1 VFLNLSSSISLC
13 SADSFKVHYNNYNHP
28 TIPMVNDTINNLQ
41 PQYARAFCRRDAA
54 ISDIHASPETR
65 ERMTNRK
72 HAIYQTE
79 DYTTACRVQ
88 HCQTIQLVNIE
99 DFRALFGIG
108 LIKPEVERYVTES
121 LEWAINSASDFFGQI
136 TVSLMMQEQATRPGM
151 YTAVFIINA
160 TPHEQFRTGHIVD
173 IEFQRDSVTHQ
184 TVNRLFYSNECSAI
198 GQYFTELN
206 LLLHLA
212 DDEEMHHMMFGC
224 FMEEGFY
231 SAPYSENEG
240 EFAHECMHVWVTV
253 FGIDDQTQ
261 SQAESEEEY
270 GEFNGY
276 TVPPPPPVN
285 DFGALF
291 RELYEEQEQ
300 EQEQPDDNNNN
311 IISNEPVKTIV

>member
-1 VFLNLSSSISLC
+1 
-13 SADSFKVHYNNYNHP
+13 
-28 TIPMVNDTINNLQ
+28 MVNDTINDI
-41 PQYARAFCRRDAA
+41 QYQYVRAFRRRDAA
-54 ISDIHASPETR
+54 ISDIHASPDTR
-65 ERMTNRK
+65 ERMTTRK

-99 DFRALFGIG
+99 DFRALFGTG

-121 LEWAINSASDFFGQI
+121 IEWTINSASDFFGQI

-160 TPHEQFRTGHIVD
+160 TPHEQFRTGHVVD
-173 IEFQRDSVTHQ
+173 IEFQRGSVTHQ
-184 TVNRLFYSNECSAI
+184 TVNRLFYSNEGSAI

-224 FMEEGFY
+224 FMGEDFY
-231 SAPYSENEG
+231 SASCSENEN
-240 EFAHECMHVWVTV
+240 ESAHECMHVWDTV
-253 FGIDDQTQ
+253 FGTDDRADDHSEEEEQ
-261 SQAESEEEY
+261 EEEY

-291 RELYEEQEQ
+291 REIYEEQEPG
-300 EQEQPDDNNNN
+300 QPDDNN
-311 IISNEPVKTIV
+311 IVSNEPVKTIV